1 MAEGGGWLGK
11 GPVRLA
17 RLDGAVLVAIEG
29 VTTRGGSIQRPVRDF
44 FRTQAR
50 GLSKNYTDLFAV
62 EIWIETVDPRRKF
75 DVDNV
80 AKACLDA
87 LTGAVWRDDS
97 QVARLTVEKV
107 AAERDRVTI
116 RARPTQPGDGQDLA
130 ALRAQVPGRGT
141 GA

>member
-1 MAEGGGWLGK
+1 MAEGAGWLGK
-11 GPVRLA
+11 GPVRMA
-17 RLDGAVLVAIEG
+17 RVDGAVLVSIDG

-44 FRTQAR
+44 FRTEAR
-50 GLSKNYTDLFAV
+50 GLNKNYTDLFAV

-97 QVARLTVEKV
+97 QVVRLTVEKI

-116 RARPTQPGDGQDLA
+116 RVVPTKAGDGA
-130 ALRAQVPGRGT
+130 ALSALRRDADGRP
-141 GA
+141 

>member
-29 VTTRGGSIQRPVRDF
+29 VTTRGGSIQKPVRAF
-44 FRTQAR
+44 FRTEAR
-50 GLSKNYTDLFAV
+50 DLNKSYSDPFAV
-62 EIWIETVDPRRKF
+62 EIWIETPDPRRKF

-116 RARPTQPGDGQDLA
+116 RAMPTEAGDGAVLA
-130 ALRAQVPGRGT
+130 GVRRAADARP
-141 GA
+141 